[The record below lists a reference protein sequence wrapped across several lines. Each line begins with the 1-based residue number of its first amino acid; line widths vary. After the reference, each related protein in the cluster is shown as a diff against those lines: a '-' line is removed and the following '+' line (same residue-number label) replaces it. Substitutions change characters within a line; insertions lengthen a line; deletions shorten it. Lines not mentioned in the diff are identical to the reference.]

1 MDKKLFFGC
10 SRLLRSAIPL
20 LLILLATERCS
31 FGQLAGLLPTEARL
45 VPTESRLVPVV
56 NTLSGPGK
64 DSDEQQKKEC
74 CRPTTLF
81 QWSYGTVTNGPDPS
95 ATLNSDRPDF
105 TESAV
110 TVGQGITQWELGYTY
125 SFSNDGT
132 SQLRSHSYPESLL
145 RAGMLADWFELR
157 VGWNYASG
165 ASKTL
170 GGGQESYHGSEDLY
184 LGVKLALTPQ
194 DGMLPAMALI
204 PQTMVPVGS
213 GGLSAGE
220 CLPGVNWTY
229 SWDLSDRWSLAGQTQ
244 INRALDTVTNR
255 PFLDFSQSASIGL
268 SITERIGGYFE
279 WYCMVPDGADVDPTL
294 HYINGGMTYLVNDYL
309 QLDWRVGHGLS
320 AVGDDYFAG
329 SGLVFRY

>member
-1 MDKKLFFGC
+1 MGT
-10 SRLLRSAIPL
+10 
-20 LLILLATERCS
+20 LAMFVTLEQS
-31 FGQLAGLLPTEARL
+31 GLAQLGGLPPTGVQVR
-45 VPTESRLVPVV
+45 PVLS
-56 NTLSGPGK
+56 TLSGA
-64 DSDEQQKKEC
+64 DKEPAVEAEKGC

-95 ATLNSDRPDF
+95 ATLTSDRPDF
-105 TESAV
+105 TESAI

-132 SQLRSHSYPESLL
+132 TQLRSHSYPESLL

-165 ASKTL
+165 AAKAL
-170 GGGQESYHGSEDLY
+170 GGSQQNYHGSEDLY

-194 DGMLPAMALI
+194 DGALPAMALI
-204 PQTMVPVGS
+204 PQAMVPVGS

-255 PFLDFSQSASIGL
+255 PFLDFSQAASIGFG
-268 SITERIGGYFE
+268 ITERIAGYFE
-279 WYCMVPDGADVDPTL
+279 WYCMIPDGADVDPTL
-294 HYINGGMTYLVNDYL
+294 HYINGGMTYSVSNNL

-320 AVGDDYFAG
+320 AAGDDYFAG

>member
-1 MDKKLFFGC
+1 MNNQFT
-10 SRLLRSAIPL
+10 SRYYRWMLSAIGT
-20 LLILLATERCS
+20 LAMFVTTEQS
-31 FGQLAGLLPTEARL
+31 GFAQLGGLPPTGVQVR
-45 VPTESRLVPVV
+45 PVL
-56 NTLSGPGK
+56 NTLSGADKEPAVEAEK
-64 DSDEQQKKEC
+64 DC

-95 ATLNSDRPDF
+95 ATLTSDRPDF

-132 SQLRSHSYPESLL
+132 TQLRSHSYPESLL

-165 ASKTL
+165 AAKAL
-170 GGGQESYHGSEDLY
+170 GGSQQNYHGSEDLY

-194 DGMLPAMALI
+194 DGALPAMALI
-204 PQTMVPVGS
+204 PQAMVPVGS

-255 PFLDFSQSASIGL
+255 PFLDFSQAASIGFG
-268 SITERIGGYFE
+268 ITERIAGYFE
-279 WYCMVPDGADVDPTL
+279 WYCMIPDGADVDPTL
-294 HYINGGMTYLVNDYL
+294 HYINGGMTYSVSNNL

-320 AVGDDYFAG
+320 AAGDDYFAG